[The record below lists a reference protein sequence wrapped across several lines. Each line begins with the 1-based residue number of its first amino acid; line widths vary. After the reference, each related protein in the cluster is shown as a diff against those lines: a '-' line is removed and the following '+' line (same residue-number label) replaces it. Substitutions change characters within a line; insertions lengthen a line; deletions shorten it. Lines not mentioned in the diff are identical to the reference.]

1 MSEQRSEKEIIDEA
15 YGDEAAKTW
24 RAPVQGYP
32 AGIPWPVHLEAYAA
46 YCKRWSKQTAMIDLK
61 GRHCR
66 GGFGTAELD
75 ELVPGWLDR
84 VSYIGRLEARIAE
97 LEAAKDSPVSSSGW
111 EDEEKLTVEQA
122 WTRLCETPDITSPEE
137 YPDHALITMEQLGS
151 FMARAKLAIPDG
163 WKLMPSDPGESWH
176 GTNTAFEAYQ
186 SGYQDGR
193 KIARE
198 TPTPA
203 PKLSGG

>member
-15 YGDEAAKTW
+15 YGDEAAKIW

-46 YCKRWSKQTAMIDLK
+46 YCKRWSKQTALIDLK

-66 GGFGTAELD
+66 GGFGIAELD

-97 LEAAKDSPVSSSGW
+97 LEAAKDSPASILSGIA
-111 EDEEKLTVEQA
+111 TVA
-122 WTRLCETPDITSPEE
+122 VPLSTILSMRD
-137 YPDHALITMEQLGS
+137 ALI
-151 FMARAKLAIPDG
+151 AKDVEEAYFHLYQAV
-163 WKLMPSDPGESWH
+163 DPGFVKFEPWAEIEAALSA
-176 GTNTAFEAYQ
+176 TATE
-186 SGYQDGR
+186 G
-193 KIARE
+193 E
-198 TPTPA
+198 
-203 PKLSGG
+203 